1 LLPQGDTFQIGTSSM
16 RTTTAIFAA
25 TISALAVVSAAG
37 AASAAELLINGGFE
51 DIGAGAVPESWGG
64 LTYYPDGTHVAP
76 TGILLPGWTVQSGS
90 VDLAWTTSAWG
101 PAASGTFSMDLDGW
115 TPGTISQSFNDV
127 AGQTYTVSY
136 DYSRNPAN
144 AAQDVSALVSAGGQ
158 STIVDAPDGAFG
170 SEFNMTWQPGG
181 FTFVGTGDDTIT
193 LASLDPQNSNAG
205 VFFDNV
211 SVSGP
216 AVPEPA
222 SWALMIGGFGM
233 AGAMLR
239 RRRAGLATA

>member
-1 LLPQGDTFQIGTSSM
+1 M
-16 RTTTAIFAA
+16 RTNKAIFAA
-25 TISALAVVSAAG
+25 TISAIAIASAAG
-37 AASAAELLINGGFE
+37 AASAAELLVNGGFE

-76 TGILLPGWTVQSGS
+76 TGIKLPGWTVQSGS

-115 TPGTISQSFNDV
+115 NPGTITQSFDDV
-127 AGQTYTVSY
+127 AGQTYTVSF

-144 AAQDVSALVSAGGQ
+144 AAQDVSALVSVGGAN
-158 STIVDAPDGAFG
+158 TTVDAPNGGFG
-170 SEFNMTWQPGG
+170 GEFAMTWLSGG
-181 FTFVGTGDDTIT
+181 FTFVGAGHDTIT
-193 LASLDPQNSNAG
+193 LASLDPQDSNAG

-239 RRRAGLATA
+239 RRRVTMAAA

>member
-1 LLPQGDTFQIGTSSM
+1 M

-25 TISALAVVSAAG
+25 TISALAVVSAAR
-37 AASAAELLINGGFE
+37 AASAAELLVNGGFE

-76 TGILLPGWTVQSGS
+76 TGILLPGWTVESGS

-158 STIVDAPDGAFG
+158 SMTVDAPDGEFG

-181 FTFVGTGDDTIT
+181 FTFVGTGHDTIT
-193 LASLDPQNSNAG
+193 LASLDPQSSNAG

-216 AVPEPA
+216 GVPEPA

-239 RRRAGLATA
+239 RRRASLVAAA

>member
-1 LLPQGDTFQIGTSSM
+1 M
-16 RTTTAIFAA
+16 RTAKAIFAA
-25 TISALAVVSAAG
+25 TISAVALAGAAG
-37 AASAAELLINGGFE
+37 AASAAELLVNGGFE

-64 LTYYPDGTHVAP
+64 LTYYMDGTHVAP
-76 TGILLPGWTVQSGS
+76 TGVLLPGWTVLSGS
-90 VDLAWTTSAWG
+90 VDLTATTSIWG
-101 PAASGTFSMDLDGW
+101 PAGGGAYSLDLDGW
-115 TPGTISQSFNDV
+115 NPGTITQSFNDV
-127 AGQTYTVSY
+127 VGATYTVFF

-158 STIVDAPDGAFG
+158 GVTVDAQDGAFG
-170 SEFNMTWQPGG
+170 SDSNMTWQPGG
-181 FTFVGTGDDTIT
+181 FTFVGSGHDTIT
-193 LASLDPQNSNAG
+193 LASLDPQSSNAG

-216 AVPEPA
+216 AAIPEPV

-239 RRRAGLATA
+239 RRRASFAAA